1 MKEILYIFV
10 NIKNIPIWKG
20 DNYTAMNN
28 VTYKIDKLAK
38 NIVVIVST
46 VILSVFVII
55 SLLYITTVKNFSENV
70 LINLTTGLELIIYL
84 AIDFII
90 IILIKA
96 IERKE
101 MLSNKIKLVAIAT
114 AIIFYSII
122 SLLWVN
128 SSNIQPVDDS
138 GAVNY
143 LAICFAKRRYGNNKK

>member
-1 MKEILYIFV
+1 
-10 NIKNIPIWKG
+10 
-20 DNYTAMNN
+20 MNN
-28 VTYKIDKLAK
+28 ITYKIDKLAK
-38 NIVVIVST
+38 NIVAIVST

-84 AIDFII
+84 AIDFVI

-96 IERKE
+96 IEKKV

-114 AIIFYSII
+114 AIIFYSIV

-138 GAVNY
+138 GTVND

>member
-1 MKEILYIFV
+1 MQWVQKELS
-10 NIKNIPIWKG
+10 
-20 DNYTAMNN
+20 
-28 VTYKIDKLAK
+28 
-38 NIVVIVST
+38 IVSFIK
-46 VILSVFVII
+46 VCKQQV
-55 SLLYITTVKNFSENV
+55 YIR
-70 LINLTTGLELIIYL
+70 
-84 AIDFII
+84 
-90 IILIKA
+90 IKA
-96 IERKE
+96 IERKV